1 MRLQML
7 GVGAVATAASAMVL
21 FGTATA
27 AAAPDVVGQPYS
39 DAVEAIE
46 EGGGTAVVAARVGD
60 KMDQGDCVVV
70 NAWDS
75 SFLRID
81 ESGSQVSLAL
91 NCAGEYATATNPG
104 ASVAHPLG
112 REAKSKAEEEAA
124 EEEEQA
130 LEEVST
136 PDE

>member
-7 GVGAVATAASAMVL
+7 GIGAVTAAASALVL
-21 FGTATA
+21 FGSATA
-27 AAAPDVVGQPYS
+27 AAAPDVVGQTYA

-46 EGGGTAVVAARVGD
+46 DGGGTAVVAARVGD
-60 KMDQGDCVVV
+60 KMDQDDCVVV

-81 ESGSQVSLAL
+81 ESDKQVSLAL

-104 ASVAHPLG
+104 ASVASPLG

-124 EEEEQA
+124 EEEQQA